1 MNKTTTNYENKRL
14 TIKEWSVQDRP
25 REKYAR
31 NGAASLSDA
40 ELIAILFRTGNASES
55 AVELAKRLLSSSNN
69 SLNELS
75 EKTLLELS
83 ETKGIGQ
90 AKSMALLTAF
100 EIGRRIRAEKVE
112 EKPVIKSSLDVV
124 NLMQNKIAYL
134 DHEELWV
141 IYLNQSSRIL
151 GVAQINKG
159 GIASTEVDVRIVL
172 QQAVVKKS
180 TQIILCHNHPSGS
193 IRPSKADIQLT
204 EKTRKAAN
212 LLDVMLVDHIIIHR
226 ERYFSFVEEGML

>member
-1 MNKTTTNYENKRL
+1 MNKTSNYENKRL

-90 AKSMALLTAF
+90 AKAMALLTAF

-193 IRPSKADIQLT
+193 IRPSKADILLT

>member
-1 MNKTTTNYENKRL
+1 MNKTTNYENKRL

-69 SLNELS
+69 SLNTLS
-75 EKTLLELS
+75 EKTLRDLS
-83 ETKGIGQ
+83 EIKGIGQ
-90 AKSMALLTAF
+90 AKAMALLTAF
-100 EIGRRIRAEKVE
+100 EIGKRIRAEKVE
-112 EKPVIKSSLDVV
+112 ERPVIQNSMDVV

-141 IYLNQSSRIL
+141 IYLNNSNKIL
-151 GVAQINKG
+151 DVVQINKG
-159 GIASTEVDVRIVL
+159 GISSTEVDVRIVL
-172 QQAVVKKS
+172 QKAVVMKS

-193 IRPSKADIQLT
+193 VRPSKADIQLT
-204 EKTRKAAN
+204 EKTRKAASI
-212 LLDVMLVDHIIIHR
+212 LDVTLVDHIIIHKGK
-226 ERYFSFVEEGML
+226 YYSFVEEGLI

>member
-1 MNKTTTNYENKRL
+1 MNKTTNYENKRL

-40 ELIAILFRTGNASES
+40 ELLAILFRTGNASES

-69 SLNELS
+69 SLNTLS
-75 EKTLLELS
+75 EKTLRELS
-83 ETKGIGQ
+83 EIKGIGQ
-90 AKSMALLTAF
+90 AKAMALLTAF
-100 EIGRRIRAEKVE
+100 EIGKRIRAEKVE
-112 EKPVIKSSLDVV
+112 ERPVIQNSMDVV

-141 IYLNQSSRIL
+141 IYLNNSNKIL
-151 GVAQINKG
+151 DVVQINKG
-159 GIASTEVDVRIVL
+159 GISSTEVDVRIVL
-172 QQAVVKKS
+172 EKAVVMKS

-193 IRPSKADIQLT
+193 VRPSKADIQLT

-212 LLDVMLVDHIIIHR
+212 ILDVTLVDHIIIHKGK
-226 ERYFSFVEEGML
+226 YYSFVEEGLI

>member
-1 MNKTTTNYENKRL
+1 MNKTTNYENKRL

-69 SLNELS
+69 SLNTLS
-75 EKTLLELS
+75 EKTLRELS
-83 ETKGIGQ
+83 EIKGIGQ
-90 AKSMALLTAF
+90 AKAMALLTAF
-100 EIGRRIRAEKVE
+100 EIGKRIRAEKVE
-112 EKPVIKSSLDVV
+112 ERPVIQNSMDVV

-141 IYLNQSSRIL
+141 IYLNNSNKIL
-151 GVAQINKG
+151 DVVQINKG
-159 GIASTEVDVRIVL
+159 GISSTEVDVRIVL
-172 QQAVVKKS
+172 EKAVVMKS

-193 IRPSKADIQLT
+193 VRPSKADIQLT

-212 LLDVMLVDHIIIHR
+212 ILDVTLVDHIIIHKGK
-226 ERYFSFVEEGML
+226 YYSFVEEGLI

>member
-1 MNKTTTNYENKRL
+1 MNKTSNYENKRL

-90 AKSMALLTAF
+90 AKAMALLTAF

-204 EKTRKAAN
+204 EKIRKAAN

>member
-1 MNKTTTNYENKRL
+1 MNKTTNYENKRL

-25 REKYAR
+25 REKYAQ

-55 AVELAKRLLSSSNN
+55 AVELAKRILSSSNN
-69 SLNELS
+69 SLNTLS
-75 EKTLLELS
+75 EKTLRELS
-83 ETKGIGQ
+83 EIKGIGQ
-90 AKSMALLTAF
+90 AKAIALLTAF
-100 EIGRRIRAEKVE
+100 EIGKRIRAEKVE
-112 EKPVIKSSLDVV
+112 ERPVIQNSMDVV

-141 IYLNQSSRIL
+141 IYLNNSNRIL
-151 GVAQINKG
+151 DVVQINKG
-159 GIASTEVDVRIVL
+159 GISSTEVDVRIVL
-172 QQAVVKKS
+172 EKAVVMKS

-193 IRPSKADIQLT
+193 VRPSKADIQLT

-212 LLDVMLVDHIIIHR
+212 ILDVMLVDHIIIHR
-226 ERYFSFVEEGML
+226 GKYYSFAEEGLI

>member
-1 MNKTTTNYENKRL
+1 MNKTSNYENKRL

-90 AKSMALLTAF
+90 AKAMALLTAF

-204 EKTRKAAN
+204 EKTRKAAY
-212 LLDVMLVDHIIIHR
+212 LLDVVLVDHIIIHR

>member
-25 REKYAR
+25 REKYVR

-90 AKSMALLTAF
+90 AKAMALLTAF

-212 LLDVMLVDHIIIHR
+212 LLDVVLVDHIIIHR

>member
-1 MNKTTTNYENKRL
+1 MNKTSTYENKRL

-40 ELIAILFRTGNASES
+40 ELIAILFRTGNTSES

-90 AKSMALLTAF
+90 AKAMALLTAF

-151 GVAQINKG
+151 DVVQVNKG

-226 ERYFSFVEEGML
+226 ERYFSFVEEGLL

>member
-1 MNKTTTNYENKRL
+1 
-14 TIKEWSVQDRP
+14 
-25 REKYAR
+25 
-31 NGAASLSDA
+31 
-40 ELIAILFRTGNASES
+40 
-55 AVELAKRLLSSSNN
+55 
-69 SLNELS
+69 
-75 EKTLLELS
+75 
-83 ETKGIGQ
+83 
-90 AKSMALLTAF
+90 MALLTAF

>member
-90 AKSMALLTAF
+90 AKAMALLTAF

-151 GVAQINKG
+151 DVVQVNKG

>member
-1 MNKTTTNYENKRL
+1 MNKTSNYENKRL

-40 ELIAILFRTGNASES
+40 ELIAILFRTGNTSES

-90 AKSMALLTAF
+90 AKAMALLTAF

-151 GVAQINKG
+151 DVVQVNKG

-226 ERYFSFVEEGML
+226 ERYFSFVEEGLL